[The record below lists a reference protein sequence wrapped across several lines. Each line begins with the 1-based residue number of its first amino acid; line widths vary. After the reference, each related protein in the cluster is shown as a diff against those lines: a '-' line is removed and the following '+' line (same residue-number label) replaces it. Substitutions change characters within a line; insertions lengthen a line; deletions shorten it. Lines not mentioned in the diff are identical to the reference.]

1 MRCKMSKFTLLESPP
16 LLLQQKYRLFEML
29 GLNENVNLRHYCV
42 SRQL

>member
-1 MRCKMSKFTLLESPP
+1 MGRMNIFTLLRAPHRGSM
-16 LLLQQKYRLFEML
+16 LGYSLIGML